1 MNEDTPKRYNAAP
14 LETADT
20 YRISD
25 SHNGAVVAVVK
36 GREAVRKRLDQ
47 LNAEE
52 TLRRRAG

>member
-1 MNEDTPKRYNAAP
+1 MAEELVKRYAAAP

-25 SHNGAVVAVVK
+25 TWSGEVVSVVK
-36 GREAVRKRLDQ
+36 GQEAMRRRLDQ

>member
-1 MNEDTPKRYNAAP
+1 MAEEQLRRYAAAP

-25 SHNGAVVAVVK
+25 TWSGQIIAVVK
-36 GREAVRKRLDQ
+36 GEEAMRRRLDQ

-52 TLRRRAG
+52 ALRRRPA

>member
-1 MNEDTPKRYNAAP
+1 MAEEILKRYAAAP

-25 SHNGAVVAVVK
+25 TLTGSIVSVVK
-36 GREAVRKRLDQ
+36 GKEAVRRRLDQ

-52 TLRRRAG
+52 TLRRRTG

>member
-1 MNEDTPKRYNAAP
+1 MAEEQPRRYAAAP

-25 SHNGAVVAVVK
+25 TWSGQIIAVVK
-36 GREAVRKRLDQ
+36 GEEAMRRRLDQ

-52 TLRRRAG
+52 ALRRRPA

>member
-1 MNEDTPKRYNAAP
+1 MAEETAKRYAAAP

-25 SHNGAVVAVVK
+25 TWTGNVVGVVK
-36 GREAVRKRLDQ
+36 GGEAMRRRIDQ

-52 TLRRRAG
+52 TLRRRTG

>member
-1 MNEDTPKRYNAAP
+1 MAEEILKRYAAAP

-25 SHNGAVVAVVK
+25 TWTGSIVTVVK
-36 GREAVRKRLDQ
+36 GEEAMRRRVKQ

-52 TLRRRAG
+52 TLRRRIG

>member
-1 MNEDTPKRYNAAP
+1 MTEQQQRRYAAAP

-25 SHNGAVVAVVK
+25 TWTGSVISVVK
-36 GREAVRKRLDQ
+36 GEEATRRRVDQ

-52 TLRRRAG
+52 TLRRRTG

>member
-1 MNEDTPKRYNAAP
+1 MAEEQARRYAAAP

-25 SHNGAVVAVVK
+25 TWNGEIVGVVK
-36 GREAVRKRLDQ
+36 GREAMQRRLDQ

-52 TLRRRAG
+52 ALRRRTA

>member
-1 MNEDTPKRYNAAP
+1 MAEQQPRRYAAAP

-25 SHNGAVVAVVK
+25 TWTGNVIAVVK
-36 GREAVRKRLDQ
+36 GEEAMRHRLDQ

-52 TLRRRAG
+52 ALRRRTG

>member
-1 MNEDTPKRYNAAP
+1 MAEELVKRYAAAP

-25 SHNGAVVAVVK
+25 TWNGEVVGVVK
-36 GREAVRKRLDQ
+36 GQEAMRRRLDQ

-52 TLRRRAG
+52 TLRRRTG

>member
-1 MNEDTPKRYNAAP
+1 MAEELQRRYAAAP

-25 SHNGAVVAVVK
+25 TWTGEVVSVVK
-36 GREAVRKRLDQ
+36 GQEAMRRRLDQ

-52 TLRRRAG
+52 TLRRRA

>member
-1 MNEDTPKRYNAAP
+1 MTEQIKRYAAAP

-25 SHNGAVVAVVK
+25 TRTGTVVSVVK
-36 GREAVRKRLDQ
+36 GKEAVQRRLNQ

-52 TLRRRAG
+52 TLRRRTG

>member
-1 MNEDTPKRYNAAP
+1 MAEQQQRRYAAAP

-25 SHNGAVVAVVK
+25 TWTGSVVSVVK
-36 GREAVRKRLDQ
+36 GPDAMRRRVDQ

-52 TLRRRAG
+52 TLRRRTA

>member
-1 MNEDTPKRYNAAP
+1 MAEEQPRRYAAAP

-25 SHNGAVVAVVK
+25 TWSGQIIAVVK
-36 GREAVRKRLDQ
+36 GEEAMRRRLDQ

-52 TLRRRAG
+52 ALRRRTG

>member
-1 MNEDTPKRYNAAP
+1 MAEELQRRYAAAP

-25 SHNGAVVAVVK
+25 TRTGEIVAVVK
-36 GREAVRKRLDQ
+36 GQEAVRRRLDQ

-52 TLRRRAG
+52 RLRRHAG

>member
-1 MNEDTPKRYNAAP
+1 MAEELQKRYAAAP

-25 SHNGAVVAVVK
+25 TWTGAVVSVVK
-36 GREAVRKRLDQ
+36 GQEAMRHRLDQ

-52 TLRRRAG
+52 ALRRRTG